1 MPAGDSTAGT
11 TVQHR
16 AARGLSRRTM
26 LKAGAVTAG
35 AVWVAPVVESVTS
48 SAAAQSA
55 PPSPGEG
62 FSSVTVLLS
71 FPSGSGTDYYRLKF
85 DYSAVSGLTAGTCL
99 PAPVSG
105 NDTSFRNGP
114 CFRSDDPTQPSK
126 PSAVTKAV
134 ATSLSAQYCL
144 NSDRVPYFTITNST
158 NSSLHTTTYT
168 LAGWVVH
175 QGRCCFGGS
184 STAPATLFGS
194 SNPSGSSYAGPT
206 GSLAPGGTITFPAA
220 SCG

>member
-1 MPAGDSTAGT
+1 MPADDSTAGT

-35 AVWVAPVVESVTS
+35 AVWVAPVIESVTS

-55 PPSPGEG
+55 TTSSGVG
-62 FSSVTVLLS
+62 FSFVTVLLS

-85 DYSAVSGLTAGTCL
+85 DYSAVSGLTTYATCE

-105 NDTSFRNGP
+105 NGTSFSNGP
-114 CFRSDDPTQPSK
+114 CFTSDDPTQP
-126 PSAVTKAV
+126 PSGSTVITTV
-134 ATSLSAQYCL
+134 STSLSAQYCL
-144 NSDRVPYFTITNST
+144 DGSGVPYFTIA
-158 NSSLHTTTYT
+158 NSSSTTTYT

-175 QGRCCFGGS
+175 QGECCFGGY
-184 STAPATLFGS
+184 STAPAALFGS
-194 SNPSGSSYAGPT
+194 SNPSGSSYAGPS
-206 GSLAPGGTITFPAA
+206 GSLAPSGAIIFPAA